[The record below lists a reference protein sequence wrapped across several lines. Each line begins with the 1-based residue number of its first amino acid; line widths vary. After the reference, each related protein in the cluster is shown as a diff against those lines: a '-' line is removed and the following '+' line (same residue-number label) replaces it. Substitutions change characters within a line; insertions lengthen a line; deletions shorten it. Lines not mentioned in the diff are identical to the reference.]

1 MVVLDGTL
9 RCCLCKGFISTSNSE
24 RFSSHMNNEHNTFF
38 NTDFLLAAC
47 KLNSVN
53 PTDFGIVKTIME
65 GMYEENLKSREEEF
79 AMSGDSSSSNSSS
92 LGVDSTNTEMWEEE
106 EKEVRVKRGWE
117 EVDNSREKK
126 EERPTLQLPDYPDI
140 PHHLIDEFEK
150 LCDRKESDE
159 AGFEPSFNI
168 PNNGGM
174 GPCKMLKTG
183 KDLLKRSFSVKET
196 GKDIL
201 KRSLSMKS
209 LKGVISS
216 LDDNDSN
223 DVKKKSF
230 DCPHCEKTFHLTFL
244 LKKHISSCHQN
255 DKNPHPCPFCK
266 KSFRFSLL
274 LRRHVQFKH
283 KENNPITGR
292 EAGFENDKSGKDNY
306 PCEICDK
313 TFSQLGNMKR
323 HMKTVHS
330 NTPVFNCG
338 ECGKTFHQSGN
349 LKRHQATHSMKSEVD
364 EDRKVSIGD
373 LRVFTES
380 LV

>member
-1 MVVLDGTL
+1 
-9 RCCLCKGFISTSNSE
+9 
-24 RFSSHMNNEHNTFF
+24 MNNEHNTFF

-65 GMYEENLKSREEEF
+65 GMYEENLKSRQEEF
-79 AMSGDSSSSNSSS
+79 AMSGGSTSSSSSS
-92 LGVDSTNTEMWEEE
+92 LGVDSTNTGMWEEE
-106 EKEVRVKRGWE
+106 EEKEGVRVKRGWE
-117 EVDNSREKK
+117 EVDNDSREDEQQ

-159 AGFEPSFNI
+159 AGFEPSFVI
-168 PNNGGM
+168 PNNGSV

-183 KDLLKRSFSVKET
+183 KDFLKRSLSVKST
-196 GKDIL
+196 GKDVL
-201 KRSLSMKS
+201 KRTLSMKS
-209 LKGVISS
+209 LKGVLTS
-216 LDDNDSN
+216 LDDSN
-223 DVKKKSF
+223 ADVKKKSF

-244 LKKHISSCHQN
+244 LKKHISSCHQD
-255 DKNPHPCPFCK
+255 DKNPHPCPFCN

-292 EAGFENDKSGKDNY
+292 EAGFENDKSGKENH

-313 TFSQLGNMKR
+313 TFTQLGNMKR

-330 NTPVFNCG
+330 NTPVFDCG
-338 ECGKTFHQSGN
+338 DCGKTFHQAGN
-349 LKRHQATHSMKSEVD
+349 LKRHQATHSIKSETD
-364 EDRKVSIGD
+364 EDRKDSIGE

>member
-1 MVVLDGTL
+1 MHVLDGTI
-9 RCCLCKGFISTSNSE
+9 RCCLCKGFVSTSNSD
-24 RFSSHMNNEHNTFF
+24 RFTSHMNNEHNTFF

-79 AMSGDSSSSNSSS
+79 AMSETSSSSSSMG
-92 LGVDSTNTEMWEEE
+92 LDSTNNTGSWEEE
-106 EKEVRVKRGWE
+106 EQRSEKRTKRSWDEV
-117 EVDNSREKK
+117 EKDQH

-150 LCDRKESDE
+150 LCDRKENDE
-159 AGFEPSFNI
+159 AGFEPSI
-168 PNNGGM
+168 SLPNNEGI
-174 GPCKMLKTG
+174 GPCKMLK
-183 KDLLKRSFSVKET
+183 T

-209 LKGVISS
+209 LKGVLNS
-216 LDDNDSN
+216 LDDSN
-223 DVKKKSF
+223 TVKKKSF
-230 DCPHCEKTFHLTFL
+230 DCPHCDKTFHLTFL
-244 LKKHISSCHQN
+244 LKKHISSCHQ
-255 DKNPHPCPFCK
+255 DDRNPHPCPFCK

-283 KENNPITGR
+283 KENNPVTVR
-292 EAGFENDKSGKDNY
+292 DAGFDSDKSGRESY

-313 TFSQLGNMKR
+313 TFTQLGNMKR

-330 NTPVFNCG
+330 NPPVFNCG
-338 ECGKTFHQSGN
+338 ECGKTFHQLGN
-349 LKRHQATHSMKSEVD
+349 LKRHQATHSNIKSEVD
-364 EDRKVSIGD
+364 EDRKVSASE